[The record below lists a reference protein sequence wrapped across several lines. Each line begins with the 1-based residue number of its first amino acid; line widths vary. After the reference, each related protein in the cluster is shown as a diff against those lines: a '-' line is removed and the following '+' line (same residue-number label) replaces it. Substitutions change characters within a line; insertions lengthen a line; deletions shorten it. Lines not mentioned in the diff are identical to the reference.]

1 MDYNVVIIGAGPYG
15 LGAGAHLRR
24 IQGLGVKVFGQP
36 MSFWKNQ
43 MPVGMLLRSSWE
55 ASNLWDPKRE
65 FTLRAYQ
72 KAVGSRVASPVP
84 LESFVRYGLWFQRQL
99 LPDLDQRQISSIER
113 DSTGFRVSVADG
125 ELITSQ
131 RVVIASGIAPFAWR
145 PPEFQNL
152 SYAEVSHSSQHHDLG
167 QFRGKRVIVV
177 GGGQSALESGAL
189 LHENGADVEIIVRSM
204 SVKWLGWKKK
214 IQSLGPVAKL
224 FYSWTDVGPAGI
236 SQIVSR
242 PALLKKFPRE
252 TQDRLRVR
260 SIRPAGASWLV
271 ARLASVPIMTGRSIV
286 SAAAEGSE
294 IRLKLDDGGERAA
307 DHVLLGTG
315 YRVNIARYG
324 FLTPNLLAT
333 LRLSGGFP
341 QLGPGFESSIPG
353 LHFLGAP
360 ASWSYGPLMNFVSG
374 TKYAGTHL
382 TNHIMRNRGSN

>member
-1 MDYNVVIIGAGPYG
+1 MDYNVVIVGAGPYG
-15 LGAGAHLRR
+15 LGAGAHLRQ

-65 FTLRAYQ
+65 FTLRGYQ
-72 KAVGSRVASPVP
+72 KTSGNRIASPVP
-84 LESFVRYGLWFQRQL
+84 LESFVRYGLWFQQQV
-99 LPDLDQRQISSIER
+99 LPDLDQRQISSIET

-125 ELITSQ
+125 EVITSQ

-145 PPEFQNL
+145 PAEFQNL
-152 SYAEVSHSSQHHDLG
+152 PSAQVSHSSQHHELA

-189 LHENGADVEIIVRSM
+189 LHENGAGVEIIVRSM
-204 SVKWLGWKKK
+204 GVKWLGWKKK

-242 PALLKKFPRE
+242 PALLKRFPRE
-252 TQDRLRVR
+252 TQDRLRIR
-260 SIRPAGASWLV
+260 SIRPAGASWLMG
-271 ARLASVPIMTGRSIV
+271 RLASVPITTGRSIV
-286 SAAAEGSE
+286 SAAADGSE

-315 YRVNIARYG
+315 YRVQVARYS
-324 FLTPNLLAT
+324 FLAPNLLAN

-341 QLGPGFESSIPG
+341 QLGPGFESSVPG

-374 TKYAGTHL
+374 TKYAGRHL
-382 TNHIMRNRGSN
+382 ANHIVMQRRAN